1 MATRK
6 PFRTRVF
13 LLRTL
18 VMIFV
23 VELGLLVFSFSKC
36 SSLAEKREL
45 IPQEV
50 CPNLADK
57 SEKLFGVTIATVLS
71 LLVGKDV
78 DNP

>member
-1 MATRK
+1 MATRR

-23 VELGLLVFSFSKC
+23 VQLGLLVFSFNKC
-36 SSLAEKREL
+36 SSIAESRE
-45 IPQEV
+45 ITPQEV

-57 SEKLFGVTIATVLS
+57 SEKLFTVTIATVLS
-71 LLVGKDV
+71 LLVGKEET
-78 DNP
+78 